1 MDGMRPAAG
10 RLLLA
15 GAVFVLV
22 WVAGLAAAWILTPPV
37 GDLSVRIA
45 ASLGAHGAGD
55 PHSLPSPDRVG
66 QALVATEDSR
76 FFSHHGI
83 DPQGALRGLL
93 GTVTGN
99 ELAGGA
105 TLDQQLAKVIY
116 TPGRDGLA
124 AKLEQIVLGVKIDHA
139 YSKWEILQAYL
150 DVVYFGH
157 GYFGLDAAARG
168 YFGLAPA
175 ELNWAQ
181 ASLVAGLVQAPS
193 AYDPVLHPGLAKQ
206 RQRQV
211 LDRLV
216 ATGVLTAAQAQTAYA
231 APLGLVR

>member
-1 MDGMRPAAG
+1 MRPAAG

-15 GAVFVLV
+15 GAVVVLA
-22 WVAGLAAAWILTPPV
+22 WVAVLAAAWVFTPPV
-37 GDLSVRIA
+37 GDLEGRIA
-45 ASLGAHGAGD
+45 ARLGAHSAAD
-55 PHSLPSPDRVG
+55 PRSLPTPDRVG

-83 DPQGALRGLL
+83 DPQGALRGLI

-116 TPGRDGLA
+116 TPRRDGLA
-124 AKLEQIVLGVKIDHA
+124 AKLEQIVLGIKIDHA
-139 YSKWEILQAYL
+139 YSKGEILQAYL
-150 DVVYFGH
+150 ASVYFGH
-157 GYFGLDAAARG
+157 GYFGLDAAAHG
-168 YFGLAPA
+168 YFGLDPA
-175 ELNWAQ
+175 ELDWAQ

-193 AYDPVLHPGLAKQ
+193 AYDPVLHLELAKQ

-216 ATGVLTAAQAQTAYA
+216 ATGVLSVAQAQTAYA
-231 APLGLVR
+231 APLGLAP